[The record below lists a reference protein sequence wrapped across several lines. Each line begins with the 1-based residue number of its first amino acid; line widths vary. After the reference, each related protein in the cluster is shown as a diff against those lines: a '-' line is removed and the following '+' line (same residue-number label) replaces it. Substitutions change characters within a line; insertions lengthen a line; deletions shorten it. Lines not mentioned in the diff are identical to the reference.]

1 MAQGQVIIAATR
13 LSFCSSRL
21 LKICQQRT
29 SGLRPDKGQPFS
41 FEALRYIGPAR
52 IGVMDKKRII
62 IIGGGFGGVKCA
74 QTLTRRLH
82 PEQAEVV
89 LFDRQNH
96 LVFSPLL
103 AEVVGSSI
111 NPLDVV
117 VPLRQLLPSV
127 FCRTEEIQTVD
138 FAKNE
143 VEYHGED
150 AQPARMRFDHLV
162 IACGSVTNLNVVP
175 GMADHGFPLKTVADA
190 SNLRSHLMAQMEQA
204 EISSTEARRRWHLT
218 VLVVG
223 GGYSGVE
230 AAGEIND
237 LLRDSV
243 RYFHNWTK
251 ADIKVV
257 LIHSRDQILPEISP
271 GLREFAKRKME
282 KAGVQMVLNARVISA
297 TPEGVTLQD
306 STLLKGAT
314 IVCTIG
320 SSAAPV
326 LAGLKTG
333 KDKGRLVTEPDMR
346 LKGMTNVW
354 GVGDCAAIVNEL
366 NGEMSPTTGQFA
378 ERQGRQCAE
387 NIVRVIRGEPTRP
400 FRFKL
405 LGELCSIG
413 GHSAVADLFGMHLSG
428 FLAWFA
434 WRGIYLFKLPTV
446 GRRLQ
451 VGFDWASLLL
461 FPRDLAYVRSEPTER
476 VSHAHYAAGDFIF
489 KQGDAPTNFYVLEQ
503 GEVEVLRS
511 TNGDNGAPK
520 PDRDGYEVVTVLGS
534 GSFFGERALLGNRAR
549 VMSVRARTPVEV
561 LVMGKNVFT
570 QVSGALAP
578 LRDALAQTLNRRV
591 VDIWKNRPE
600 VYELLKSTPVRQL
613 MEPVP
618 QPLLKPTTTMNE
630 AGHAFVENAQEFF
643 YVSADGQNIDGVITI
658 TDLYRG
664 QPGSMGRDTPATEF
678 MTKNPVVVS
687 VDDDCSVAAM
697 AIREYRLKSLPVVDA
712 KNSRKLVGC
721 IRVRRLMAFVMKE
734 AHQPAVVS
742 ATPLEPIKST

>member
-1 MAQGQVIIAATR
+1 
-13 LSFCSSRL
+13 
-21 LKICQQRT
+21 
-29 SGLRPDKGQPFS
+29 
-41 FEALRYIGPAR
+41 
-52 IGVMDKKRII
+52 MDKKRII
-62 IIGGGFGGVKCA
+62 IIGGGFGGTKCA
-74 QTLTRRLH
+74 ETLCRQLDR
-82 PEQAEVV
+82 EKAEVV

-117 VPLRQLLPSV
+117 VPLRQLLPRV
-127 FCRTEEIQTVD
+127 FCRTEEIRTVD
-138 FAKNE
+138 FEKNE

-150 AQPARMRFDHLV
+150 GQPDRMRFDHLV
-162 IACGSVTNLNVVP
+162 IGCGSVTNLNVVP

-204 EISSTEARRRWHLT
+204 EISRDEARRRWHLT

-223 GGYSGVE
+223 AGYSGVE

-243 RYFHNWTK
+243 RYFHQWTK
-251 ADIKVV
+251 AEIKVV

-271 GLREFAKRKME
+271 GLREFAKQKME
-282 KAGVQMVLNARVISA
+282 KAGVQIVLDARVTSA
-297 TPEGVTLQD
+297 TSEGVALQD
-306 STLLKGAT
+306 GTFLKGAT

-326 LAGLKTG
+326 LAGLTAP
-333 KDKGRLVTEPDMR
+333 KDKGRLATEPDMR
-346 LKGMTNVW
+346 LKGVKNVW
-354 GVGDCAAIVNEL
+354 AIGDCAAIVNSLTGEL
-366 NGEMSPTTGQFA
+366 SPTTGQFA
-378 ERQGRQCAE
+378 ERQGRQCAQ
-387 NIVRVIRGEPTRP
+387 NIARVMQGEPTRP
-400 FRFKL
+400 FSFKL

-428 FLAWFA
+428 FLAWFV
-434 WRGIYLFKLPTV
+434 WRGVYLFKLPTL
-446 GRRLQ
+446 GRRFQ

-461 FPRDLAYVRSEPTER
+461 FPRDLAYVRSEVTER

-489 KQGDAPTNFYVLEQ
+489 KKGDATTNFYILEQ

-511 TNGDNGAPK
+511 TKGAEAAPR
-520 PDRDGYEVVTVLGS
+520 DGDGYEVVTVLGA

-549 VMSVRARTPVEV
+549 VMSVRARSPVEV

-578 LRDALAQTLNRRV
+578 LRDALSQTLNRRV
-591 VDIWKNRPE
+591 VDVWKNRPE

-618 QPLLKPTTTMNE
+618 SPLLKPTTTINE
-630 AGHAFVENAQEFF
+630 AGHAFVEHGHEFF
-643 YVSADGQNIDGVITI
+643 YVSADDQSLDGVVTI
-658 TDLYRG
+658 TDLNRG

-678 MTKNPVVVS
+678 MTRNPVVVAA
-687 VDDDCSVAAM
+687 DDDCAVAAM
-697 AIREYRLKSLPVVDA
+697 AIREYPTQESP
-712 KNSRKLVGC
+712 GG
-721 IRVRRLMAFVMKE
+721 
-734 AHQPAVVS
+734 
-742 ATPLEPIKST
+742 